1 MIKKN
6 NTKSNKYKIERRE
19 QGERAHRFEWVCHD
33 MEYFT
38 VAREKSLQLEQIRK
52 ESLFYLFI
60 YFLNR
65 YTNQN
70 KFKAE
75 MI

>member
-38 VAREKSLQLEQIRK
+38 VAREKSL
-52 ESLFYLFI
+52 
-60 YFLNR
+60 
-65 YTNQN
+65 
-70 KFKAE
+70 
-75 MI
+75 